1 MVIFVLISHMKVTGS
16 AAKLLFCQPLAA
28 QSFIFLLTAAFLCLV
43 SFPLSLMVAFN
54 PFRRR
59 MAHTVGFAVMIT
71 ADIAVGSRSVFIC
84 GNHITENTFLR
95 FWRHAVYINL
105 SCASVRIS
113 LLIAVFID
121 LTEIKGFPYV
131 KLSLL

>member
-1 MVIFVLISHMKVTGS
+1 
-16 AAKLLFCQPLAA
+16 
-28 QSFIFLLTAAFLCLV
+28 
-43 SFPLSLMVAFN
+43 
-54 PFRRR
+54 
-59 MAHTVGFAVMIT
+59 MIT